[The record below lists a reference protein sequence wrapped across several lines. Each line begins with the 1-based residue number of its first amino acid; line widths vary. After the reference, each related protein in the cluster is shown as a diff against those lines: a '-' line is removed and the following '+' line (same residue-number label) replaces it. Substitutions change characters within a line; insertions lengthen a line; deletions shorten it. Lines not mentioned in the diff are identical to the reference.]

1 MYIWILY
8 SIVTAICLSLYSIN
22 IKMTEKYISN
32 DSFTFYF
39 LFISFLILLVY
50 NLLMKNKLST
60 SKWSVLAG
68 LVQGIAVLMLNKSL
82 SLASNPGLSMA
93 VFSSQSM
100 LTAIASTFVLGES
113 ISLIGM
119 IGIILVISGVY
130 IISMVKNKKENKKEK
145 EDNNEWIYYSIMAA
159 IFTSGKDL
167 STVFAI
173 DFEKIKTNL
182 FLLTQLGVS
191 SLVAMIYR
199 LYNKG
204 NLELEYKENTK
215 EADKRRGLKLLGSNI
230 IIYLSFIIFV
240 LLATITAPN
249 PGYAKAIN
257 SFSIVLTIILS
268 TLIFKGSEIDRDKWI
283 GSLVIIAGVVI
294 LSIFG

>member
-130 IISMVKNKKENKKEK
+130 IISMVKNKKENKKK
-145 EDNNEWIYYSIMAA
+145 DNHEWVYYSIMAA
-159 IFTSGKDL
+159 IFTSCKDL

-173 DFEKIKTNL
+173 DFEKIKTNM

-204 NLELEYKENTK
+204 NLELEYKENIK

-230 IIYLSFIIFV
+230 LIYLSFIIFV